1 VDFPAAP
8 RSIQH
13 EDKDPPAPCR
23 RNPPCH
29 RRLPPPPTTANLA
42 ALRARVEADYDQVIV
57 RKRAKLAE
65 LERTARHAWK
75 IEEMRAI
82 VEETERDR
90 AFPAAP

>member
-1 VDFPAAP
+1 MPCFGIISGTTDCTAGYSEQKYR
-8 RSIQH
+8 RS
-13 EDKDPPAPCR
+13 
-23 RNPPCH
+23 
-29 RRLPPPPTTANLA
+29 PTTANLA

>member
-1 VDFPAAP
+1 MKTKTRPPLAEETRLAIAAYR
-8 RSIQH
+8 RS
-13 EDKDPPAPCR
+13 
-23 RNPPCH
+23 
-29 RRLPPPPTTANLA
+29 PTTANLA

-75 IEEMRAI
+75 IEEMHAI